1 MAPTYPKQI
10 TVRLSQRQA
19 DAIAHHCA
27 TIGAPVSTW
36 ARIILTQEVPPEHWK
51 PIAPPEGQLTIE
63 GA

>member
-1 MAPTYPKQI
+1 MAAEYPNQI
-10 TVRLSQRQA
+10 TVRLSERQYLA
-19 DAIAHHCA
+19 LKHHCH